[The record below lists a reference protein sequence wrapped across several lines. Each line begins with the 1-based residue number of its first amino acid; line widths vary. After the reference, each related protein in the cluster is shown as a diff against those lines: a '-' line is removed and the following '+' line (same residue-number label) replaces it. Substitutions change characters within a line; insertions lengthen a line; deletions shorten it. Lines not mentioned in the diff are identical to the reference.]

1 MSDLTTTGSRRIQ
14 ALAPRLANQIAA
26 GEVVERPSSV
36 VKELVENAI
45 DAGSSRIEIE
55 LESGGSRL
63 IRVRDN
69 GCGIEHD
76 DLGLALSRHATS
88 KITSLDDLE
97 GVASLG
103 FRGEALAATSAVS
116 RLELYSNTSD
126 DPVNGWRV
134 VAEGREMAPRLSPAP
149 HPRGTTVAV
158 RDLFFN
164 TPARRKFLR
173 TEKTEFNH
181 VEEAFRRLALSRQDV
196 DLVLRHNQKT
206 VHQLMGGNSQVAMEK
221 RIAQLLGRGFL
232 DNAIHIDMA
241 ATGLTLKGW
250 VGLPSHTRSQADQQ
264 YFFVNGRVIRDRLVA
279 HAVRQAYRD
288 VLFHGRHPVFVL
300 YLDLDAHGVDVNVH
314 PTKHEVR
321 FRDGRLVHDFLFS
334 SLHRALA
341 EVRPQGQSIPAP
353 EASSA
358 PPAPEPRFDQ
368 QRMALNNV
376 SGGQD
381 AAHTS
386 GDRLQSGQYHGAGR
400 PGEQQV
406 REFMAGYRAL
416 HPDHESRLLTSR
428 APTEDNSAAQ
438 LSPASTSSHRAGPA
452 HFEETTLSSS
462 VDATRAPPLGYAVA
476 QLHGVYILSQT
487 ERGMV
492 VVDMHAAH
500 ERITYERMKAQYL
513 GGGIDTQPL
522 LVPVSMSVSE
532 AQVELAERE
541 QATIEAMGVTLEAAG
556 PETLLIREVPALL
569 KNGSVEVLVR
579 EMLEEL
585 ERYGRSQ
592 VVKDHLFD
600 LLSTMACHGSVR
612 ANRRLEIEE
621 MNALLRDMERTERS
635 GQCNHG
641 RPTWTEM
648 SMRDLDR
655 LFLRGQ

>member
-1 MSDLTTTGSRRIQ
+1 MSDLPATGSRRIQ

-149 HPRGTTVAV
+149 HPRGTTVTV

-206 VHQLMGGNSQVAMEK
+206 VHQLMGGNSQTAMEK

-341 EVRPQGQSIPAP
+341 EVRPNGHAAAAP
-353 EASSA
+353 ETSSTSTASA
-358 PPAPEPRFDQ
+358 PRFDQ
-368 QRMALNNV
+368 QRMALNDV
-376 SGGQD
+376 SDGQASSSGG
-381 AAHTS
+381 
-386 GDRLQSGQYHGAGR
+386 DRPQQVQYRGAGR

-416 HPDHESRLLTSR
+416 HPDHEARLLTSR
-428 APTEDNSAAQ
+428 VPSEDHGAAPP
-438 LSPASTSSHRAGPA
+438 SPASTSTPRVDPA
-452 HFEETTLSSS
+452 PAEKTTLASS

-513 GGGIDTQPL
+513 GEGIDTQPL

-541 QATIEAMGVTLEAAG
+541 QATIKAMGVMLEAAG

-569 KNGSVEVLVR
+569 KNGSVEALVR